1 MIVVTMVRI
10 RPYKFVLLST
20 KGDFPS
26 WERIIRISGIPKT
39 INKENNKAVFMV
51 IELIGSSEEAKA
63 NVNWS
68 KLLGSSATKINL
80 EKVPF
85 KNFSFDHSG
94 RNFLYRFKWSTLL
107 SELTGVLRKTKVL
120 SMQDQSFDNNG

>member
-10 RPYKFVLLST
+10 RLYKFVLLST

-39 INKENNKAVFMV
+39 INNENNKAVFMV

-63 NVNWS
+63 NVNCS
-68 KLLGSSATKINL
+68 KVLGSDTTINL
-80 EKVPF
+80 EKVAF
-85 KNFSFDHSG
+85 KIS
-94 RNFLYRFKWSTLL
+94 LLITLAETFYTD
-107 SELTGVLRKTKVL
+107 SN
-120 SMQDQSFDNNG
+120 DQHY

>member
-1 MIVVTMVRI
+1 M
-10 RPYKFVLLST
+10 
-20 KGDFPS
+20 
-26 WERIIRISGIPKT
+26 E
-39 INKENNKAVFMV
+39 

-68 KLLGSSATKINL
+68 KILVSATKINI

-94 RNFLYRFKWSTLL
+94 RNFLYRLK
-107 SELTGVLRKTKVL
+107 
-120 SMQDQSFDNNG
+120 